1 LIKKTKTRREDWR
14 ALDNQKDWHFH
25 ITMGRIYNVKERNV
39 KEKIIHSLTSMT
51 RFKKIL
57 AWLFG
62 TLALL
67 IMLLCILVATPKG
80 SRWAVEQV
88 AKRVDVR
95 VTNIKGN
102 LLTGLDIASIDFD
115 KNQLQIHAEKIVFR
129 WQPLALFYTAVSVQ
143 SFSAENIV
151 VHLPPAKPDVKEE
164 FDWPSFA
171 LSVRIE
177 LGGLQLRSIKIA
189 QDNKQ
194 LVLDNISGS
203 LSLGTFHLRATK
215 FAVANSQFVIVT
227 SGTMGLRYPYSL
239 AVKSQWQF
247 KPDVTQDIFV
257 TGDATIGGDIKKIL
271 VNNNLTQP
279 ILLTTMGTIAPAL
292 QDKKQKPYLEIN
304 NEWPQQAI
312 PAALLKTFNEQDK
325 FIFLKELLTTQGQ
338 LKLQGWLDSYTLQGN
353 AQATTIDA
361 LLSADIDAK
370 GTYAKA
376 TPDKNMQL
384 KWHIE
389 NFRIMSQLLADKDNA
404 PEKSYMQ
411 LTGDISWS
419 PSIEWNLIA
428 RGEHINTGQLF
439 PEWPSNLQINVASQG
454 EFKNQQDFSATNW
467 RLIISQLN
475 IQGELRGLKLDTQ
488 GTVDFDGKQW
498 KTSNINIALGANQ
511 ISLKGKAGKN
521 LALEWNINAPL
532 LNQLDPRMNGS
543 IISSGFFNGAITD
556 IADIAD
562 ITNINGTDINGINI
576 TDNKIERSKTQPKM
590 QMTAEINQF
599 SWKEYSAQKL
609 VLNLSSKLSHHYQ
622 FALDAAYLQ
631 LFGQRFSNINIKGDG
646 SIAKHN
652 FTGLVQ
658 SPTYGALEF
667 NLDSGWKNKLW
678 QGKWRNISVAL
689 KKIPRWYLSSSSAME
704 ADASHFEL
712 GRLCLTTGTNVAI
725 ETKSI
730 LNQNS
735 LPHSDADNNTSKLTG
750 QPAHESNVITQ
761 ESPQICMI
769 TKWDKTSGLSGSIN
783 AVAIPLRQAQTWVK
797 PEVTLAGVVD
807 AQLLLQAAPKQP
819 LATEMHMQTRSA
831 QLIYQFQGGNT
842 EIYSLKQGKFD
853 VALKNNQ
860 MGILFL
866 MDWGKYGIINA
877 ANKYTLKDKK
887 IQGNVSAS
895 LPDLAPLESLLP
907 TLNDVQGSA
916 NAAVNIAGTIDS
928 PQVTGNITIADGSAT
943 MPTLGLELKEISL
956 QIISQQANLIQ
967 LNGELLSGDGRLKLK
982 GSLNNMGAEDWHAQG
997 NIFGDNIRIIQQTQL
1012 SATISPNLTFTANK
1026 QAINLNG
1033 STEIPWARTA
1043 IKALP
1048 ESATR
1053 VSNDVVIL
1061 DSPHYATQTKAAKYI
1076 IPFYT
1081 NVILYFGDDVRF
1093 KGFGLDGQLSGKINV
1108 LKEENRQTFT
1118 TGFVAV
1124 NNGIYK
1130 AYGQELTIARG
1141 RLIFQGPYDN
1151 PGLDIRAI
1159 RTIQPATSAG
1169 QAKVAG
1175 LEIGGTLQRP
1185 KSTVFSIPSEDDS
1198 KAMALLV
1205 TGKSLDELSPGD
1217 AYAIVSAMSSLGVE
1231 NESSI
1236 TSDIA
1241 KFFRLDEITIKADKG
1256 LDQSALWM
1264 GKYITPRLFVRYVV
1278 GLFDQ
1283 AFTLGMRYQI
1293 TNKLRVEVESGKT
1306 QSVDVIYK
1314 IER

>member
-1 LIKKTKTRREDWR
+1 MEES
-14 ALDNQKDWHFH
+14 
-25 ITMGRIYNVKERNV
+25 NVN
-39 KEKIIHSLTSMT
+39 EKIIHSLTSMT

-57 AWLFG
+57 VWLFG
-62 TLALL
+62 ALVLL
-67 IMLLCILVATPKG
+67 ITFISMLVATEKG
-80 SRWAVEQV
+80 SRWAVQQI
-88 AKRVDVR
+88 AKMADVR

-115 KNQLQIHAEKIVFR
+115 KDELQIHAEKIVFR

-143 SFSAENIV
+143 SFSAENIQ
-151 VHLPPAKPDVKEE
+151 VHLPPIKLDEE
-164 FDWPSFA
+164 EKLNWPSLA
-171 LSVRIE
+171 LPVRIE
-177 LGGLQLRSIKIA
+177 LGGLQLRSIRIE

-194 LVLDNISGS
+194 LLLNTITGS
-203 LSLGTFHLRATK
+203 LSLGTFHLRATDLT
-215 FAVANSQFVIVT
+215 VANPQFRIAT
-227 SGTMGLRYPYSL
+227 TGTMGLRYPYSL
-239 AVKSQWQF
+239 AVKSQWHF
-247 KPDVTQDIFV
+247 KPDVTQDVSIN
-257 TGDATIGGDIKKIL
+257 GDAIIGGDIKKIL
-271 VNNNLTQP
+271 VNNKLTQP
-279 ILLTTMGTIAPAL
+279 ILLKTVGTVSPAL
-292 QDKKQKPYLEIN
+292 KDKKQKPYLEIN
-304 NEWPQQAI
+304 NEWPQQEI
-312 PAALLKTFNEQDK
+312 PKALLKPLHDQNKLT
-325 FIFLKELLTTQGQ
+325 FLKELLTTQGQ
-338 LKLQGWLDSYTLQGN
+338 LKIKGWLDSYTLQGN

-361 LLSADIDAK
+361 KISTDIAVK
-370 GTYAKA
+370 GTYTKA
-376 TPDKNMQL
+376 TLDKNMQM
-384 KWHIE
+384 KWQIE
-389 NFRIMSQLLADKDNA
+389 NLRIMSQLLADKGNLQ
-404 PEKSYMQ
+404 EKSYVQ
-411 LTGDISWS
+411 LTGDINWS
-419 PSIEWNLIA
+419 PSIEWNLIL

-439 PEWPSNLQINVASQG
+439 PEWPSNLKINLTSQG
-454 EFKNQQDFSATNW
+454 EFKNQQDFSAANW

-498 KTSNINIALGANQ
+498 KTSNINVALGANQ

-532 LNQLDPRMNGS
+532 LNQIDPRMNGS
-543 IISSGFFNGAITD
+543 IISSGFFNGAISDISDISD
-556 IADIAD
+556 IAA
-562 ITNINGTDINGINI
+562 ITNRNGTNI
-576 TDNKIERSKTQPKM
+576 TSNKIERSKTQQKM
-590 QMTAEINQF
+590 QMKAEINKF
-599 SWKEYSAQKL
+599 SWNEYSAEKL
-609 VLNLSSKLSHHYQ
+609 ILNLDSKLGNNYQ
-622 FALDAAYLQ
+622 FVLDAAYLQ
-631 LFGQRFSNINIKGDG
+631 LFGQRLSNINVKGDG
-646 SIAKHN
+646 SIAQHN
-652 FTGLVQ
+652 INGVVQ
-658 SPTYGALEF
+658 SPTYGVLEF

-678 QGKWRNISVAL
+678 HGQWRNISIAL

-704 ADASHFEL
+704 ADATHFEL
-712 GRLCLTTGTNVAI
+712 GRLCLTTGTHVAV

-730 LNQNS
+730 LNQNL
-735 LPHSDADNNTSKLTG
+735 LPHSNAENNVAQLTG
-750 QPAHESNVITQ
+750 QSVNESSVITQ
-761 ESPQICMI
+761 ESPKICI
-769 TKWDKTSGLSGSIN
+769 VSKWDSASGLLASVN

-797 PEVTLAGVVD
+797 PEVTLGGVVD
-807 AQLLLQAAPKQP
+807 AQILLKAAPKQP
-819 LATEMHMQTRSA
+819 LAAEMHMQTRSA
-831 QLIYQFQGGNT
+831 QLVYQFQGGNT

-853 VALKNNQ
+853 IALKNNQ
-860 MGILFL
+860 MDILFL

-887 IQGNVSAS
+887 IQGSVSAS

-907 TLNDVQGSA
+907 SLNDVHGSA
-916 NAAVNIAGTIDS
+916 NAAVNIAGTIDK
-928 PQVTGNITIADGSAT
+928 PQITGDITIANGSAT

-956 QIISQQANLIQ
+956 QIISQQANLIR
-967 LNGELLSGDGRLKLK
+967 LDGDLLSGDGRLKLK
-982 GSLNNMGAEDWHAQG
+982 GSLNNMGAENWHAQG
-997 NIFGDNIRIIQQTQL
+997 NIFGDSIRIIQQTQL

-1026 QAINLNG
+1026 QAINLTG

-1053 VSNDVVIL
+1053 VSKDVIIL
-1061 DSPHYATQTKAAKYI
+1061 DSPHYAAQTKAPKYI

-1108 LKEENRQTFT
+1108 LKEENRQTLT

-1159 RTIQPATSAG
+1159 RTIEPATSAG
-1169 QAKVAG
+1169 QGIVAG

-1205 TGKSLDELSPGD
+1205 TGKNLDELSPGD

-1231 NESSI
+1231 NETSI

-1241 KFFRLDEITIKADKG
+1241 NFFRLDEITIKADKG

-1264 GKYITPRLFVRYVV
+1264 GKYLTPRLFVRYVV

>member
-1 LIKKTKTRREDWR
+1 MNES
-14 ALDNQKDWHFH
+14 
-25 ITMGRIYNVKERNV
+25 NVEEK
-39 KEKIIHSLTSMT
+39 KIIHSFTTMT
-51 RFKKIL
+51 GFKKML
-57 AWLFG
+57 AWFFG
-62 TLALL
+62 TSVLL
-67 IMLLCILVATPKG
+67 LMVVCILVATQKG

-88 AKRVDVR
+88 AKMADVR

-115 KNQLQIHAEKIVFR
+115 KDQLQIHAEKIVFR

-143 SFSAENIV
+143 SFSAENIQ
-151 VHLPPAKPDVKEE
+151 VHLPPAKPDVEDKLN
-164 FDWPSFA
+164 WPSLA
-171 LSVRIE
+171 LPVRIE
-177 LGGLQLRSIKIA
+177 LGGLKLRAIKIQ

-194 LVLDNISGS
+194 LLLDNVTGS
-203 LSLGTFHLRATK
+203 LSLGTFHLRATD
-215 FAVANSQFVIVT
+215 FTVANPQFRIAAT
-227 SGTMGLRYPYSL
+227 GTMGLRYPYSL
-239 AVKSQWQF
+239 DVKSQWHF
-247 KPDVTQDIFV
+247 KPDVTQDVAIS
-257 TGDATIGGDIKKIL
+257 GDAIIGGDVKKIL
-271 VNNNLTQP
+271 LSNNLTQP
-279 ILLTTMGTIAPAL
+279 ILLKTIGTIDPAL
-292 QDKKQKPYLEIN
+292 QDKKHKPHLEIN
-304 NEWPQQAI
+304 NEWPHQPI
-312 PAALLKTFNEQDK
+312 PAALLKTLNEQDK

-338 LKLQGWLDSYTLQGN
+338 LKVKGWLDSYTLQGS

-361 LLSADIDAK
+361 QLSADINAK
-370 GTYAKA
+370 GTYTAA
-376 TPDKNMQL
+376 APDKNMQL

-389 NFRIMSQLLADKDNA
+389 NFRVTSQLLADKDNIQ
-404 PEKSYMQ
+404 EKSYLH

-419 PSIEWNLIA
+419 PSIEWNLIV

-439 PEWPSNLQINVASQG
+439 PEWPSNLKINVASQG
-454 EFKNQQDFSATNW
+454 EFKNQQDFSAANW
-467 RLIISQLN
+467 RLIINQLN
-475 IQGELRGLKLDTQ
+475 IEGELRGLKLDTQ

-498 KTSNINIALGANQ
+498 KTSNINIALGANK

-532 LNQLDPRMNGS
+532 LNQIDPRINGS
-543 IISSGFFNGAITD
+543 IISSGYFNGAMTD
-556 IADIAD
+556 ISDIAAM
-562 ITNINGTDINGINI
+562 TSINSIQIP
-576 TDNKIERSKTQPKM
+576 DNKIERNKTQPKM
-590 QMTAEINQF
+590 QMKAEINQF

-609 VLNLSSKLSHHYQ
+609 VLNLNSTRSHHYQ

-631 LFGQRFSNINIKGDG
+631 LFGQRFSNINVKGDG

-652 FTGLVQ
+652 INGLVQ

-678 QGKWRNISVAL
+678 QGKWRNISIAL

-704 ADASHFEL
+704 ADASHVEL
-712 GRLCLTTGTNVAI
+712 GRLCLTTGTNVAV

-735 LPHSDADNNTSKLTG
+735 LPHSDANNNASKLTG

-769 TKWDKTSGLSGSIN
+769 SKWDKTSGLLGSIN
-783 AVAIPLRQAQTWVK
+783 AVAVPLRQAQTWVK

-807 AQLLLQAAPKQP
+807 AQLLLQAAPNQP
-819 LATEMHMQTRSA
+819 IAAEMHMQTRSA

-842 EIYSLKQGKFD
+842 EVYSLKQGKFD

-860 MGILFL
+860 MDSLFL

-887 IQGNVSAS
+887 IQGTVSAS

-907 TLNDVQGSA
+907 TLNDVHGSA
-916 NAAVNIAGTIDS
+916 NAAVTIAGTIDS
-928 PQVTGNITIADGSAT
+928 PQVTGNITIANGSAT

-956 QIISQQANLIQ
+956 QIVSQQANLIQ
-967 LNGELLSGDGRLKLK
+967 LNAELLSGDGRLKLK
-982 GSLNNMGAEDWHAQG
+982 GSLNNVGAEDWHAQG
-997 NIFGDNIRIIQQTQL
+997 NIFGDSITIIKQTQL

-1053 VSNDVVIL
+1053 VSKDVVIL
-1061 DSPHYATQTKAAKYI
+1061 DSPHYAAQTKKAKYI

-1169 QAKVAG
+1169 QAIVAG

>member
-1 LIKKTKTRREDWR
+1 M
-14 ALDNQKDWHFH
+14 KDSNLEES
-25 ITMGRIYNVKERNV
+25 NVEEK
-39 KEKIIHSLTSMT
+39 KIIHSFSTMT
-51 RFKKIL
+51 GFKKIL
-57 AWLFG
+57 VWLFG
-62 TLALL
+62 TSVLL
-67 IMLLCILVATPKG
+67 LMAICILVATQKG

-88 AKRVDVR
+88 AKMADVR

-115 KNQLQIHAEKIVFR
+115 KDQLQIHAEKIVFR

-143 SFSAENIV
+143 SFSAENIQ
-151 VHLPPAKPDVKEE
+151 VHLPPPKPDAEDKLS
-164 FDWPSFA
+164 WPSLA
-171 LSVRIE
+171 LPVRIE
-177 LGGLQLRSIKIA
+177 LGGLQLRAIKIH

-194 LVLDNISGS
+194 LQLDTVTGS
-203 LSLGTFHLRATK
+203 LSLGTFKLRATD
-215 FAVANSQFVIVT
+215 FTVVNPQFRIAT
-227 SGTMGLRYPYSL
+227 TGTIGLRYPYSL
-239 AVKSQWQF
+239 AVKSQWYF
-247 KPDVTQDIFV
+247 KPDRTQDISV
-257 TGDATIGGDIKKIL
+257 NGDATISGDIKKIL
-271 VNNNLTQP
+271 INNNLTQP
-279 ILLTTMGTIAPAL
+279 ILLKTLGTVAPAL
-292 QDKKQKPYLEIN
+292 KDKKHKPYLEIN
-304 NEWPQQAI
+304 NEWPHQPI
-312 PAALLKTFNEQDK
+312 PAALLKTLNEQDK

-338 LKLQGWLDSYTLQGN
+338 LKLQGWLDSYSLQGN

-361 LLSADIDAK
+361 QLSADINAK
-370 GTYAKA
+370 GTYTAA

-389 NFRIMSQLLADKDNA
+389 NLRVTSQLLADKSNTQ
-404 PEKSYMQ
+404 EKSYMH

-419 PSIEWNLIA
+419 PSIEWNLIM

-439 PEWPSNLQINVASQG
+439 PEWPSNLKINLASQG
-454 EFKNQQDFSATNW
+454 EFKNKQDFSAANW

-475 IQGELRGLKLDTQ
+475 IEGELRGLKLDTQ

-532 LNQLDPRMNGS
+532 LNQIDPRMNGS
-543 IISSGFFNGAITD
+543 IISSGYFNGAI
-556 IADIAD
+556 ADISD
-562 ITNINGTDINGINI
+562 ITNINNTDIA
-576 TDNKIERSKTQPKM
+576 DNKIERSKTQPKM
-590 QMTAEINQF
+590 QIKAEINQF
-599 SWKEYSAQKL
+599 SWHEYSAQKL
-609 VLNLSSKLSHHYQ
+609 ILNLSSTRSHHYQ
-622 FALDAAYLQ
+622 FDLDAAYLQ
-631 LFGQRFSNINIKGDG
+631 LFGQRLSNINIKGDG

-712 GRLCLTTGTNVAI
+712 GRLCLTTGTNVAV

-730 LNQNS
+730 LNQNA
-735 LPHSDADNNTSKLTG
+735 LPHSDLDKNASKLTG
-750 QPAHESNVITQ
+750 QPAHESNVVTQ
-761 ESPQICMI
+761 ESPQICLI
-769 TKWDKTSGLSGSIN
+769 SKWDKTSGLLGSIN
-783 AVAIPLRQAQTWVK
+783 AVAIPLRQAQTLVK

-807 AQLLLQAAPKQP
+807 AQLLLNASPRQP
-819 LATEMHMQTRSA
+819 LAAEMHMQTRSA

-842 EIYSLKQGKFD
+842 EVYSLKQSKFD
-853 VALKNNQ
+853 IALKNNQ
-860 MGILFL
+860 MDILFL

-887 IQGNVSAS
+887 IQGTVSAS

-907 TLNDVQGSA
+907 TLNDVHGAA

-928 PQVTGNITIADGSAT
+928 PQVTGNITIANGSAT

-956 QIISQQANLIQ
+956 QIVSQQANFIQ
-967 LNGELLSGDGRLKLK
+967 LNAELLSGDGRLKLK
-982 GSLNNMGAEDWHAQG
+982 GSLNNVGAEDWHAQG
-997 NIFGDNIRIIQQTQL
+997 NIFGDSITIIKQTQL

-1053 VSNDVVIL
+1053 VSNDVIIL
-1061 DSPHYATQTKAAKYI
+1061 DSPHYAAQTKSAKYI

-1169 QAKVAG
+1169 QAIVAG

-1293 TNKLRVEVESGKT
+1293 TNKLRVEVESGET

>member
-1 LIKKTKTRREDWR
+1 MTQRVGTFILLW
-14 ALDNQKDWHFH
+14 
-25 ITMGRIYNVKERNV
+25 GRTYNV
-39 KEKIIHSLTSMT
+39 KEKIIHSLTNMT

-57 AWLFG
+57 AWVFG
-62 TLALL
+62 TLILL
-67 IMLLCILVATPKG
+67 ITVICILVATQKG
-80 SRWAVEQV
+80 SRWAVQQV
-88 AKRVDVR
+88 AKIADVR
-95 VTNIKGN
+95 VTNIRGN

-143 SFSAENIV
+143 SFSAENIQ
-151 VHLPPAKPDVKEE
+151 VHLPPTKPDAEDKLT
-164 FDWPSFA
+164 WPSLA
-171 LSVRIE
+171 LPVRIE
-177 LGGLQLRSIKIA
+177 LGGLRLRSIKIQ

-194 LVLDNISGS
+194 LSLDTVTGS
-203 LSLGTFHLRATK
+203 LSLGTFHLRATD
-215 FAVANSQFVIVT
+215 FTVANPQFRIAAT
-227 SGTMGLRYPYSL
+227 GTMGLRYPYSL
-239 AVKSQWQF
+239 DVKSQWHF
-247 KPDVTQDIFV
+247 KPDVTEDV
-257 TGDATIGGDIKKIL
+257 SVNGDAIIGGDIKKIL
-271 VNNNLTQP
+271 VNNHLTQP
-279 ILLTTMGTIAPAL
+279 ILLKTIGTIAPAL
-292 QDKKQKPYLEIN
+292 KEKKQKPYLEIN
-304 NEWPQQAI
+304 NEWPHQAM
-312 PAALLKTFNEQDK
+312 PPALLKTLNDQDK
-325 FIFLKELLTTQGQ
+325 LTFLKELLTTQGQ
-338 LKLQGWLDSYTLQGN
+338 LKIQGWLDSYTLKGT
-353 AQATTIDA
+353 AQATTIDVNI
-361 LLSADIDAK
+361 STDIAVK
-370 GTYAKA
+370 GTYTKA
-376 TPDKNMQL
+376 TPAKNMQM
-384 KWHIE
+384 KWQIE
-389 NFRIMSQLLADKDNA
+389 NLRVMSQLLADKENA
-404 PEKSYMQ
+404 PGKSYMQ

-419 PSIEWNLIA
+419 PSIEWNLIV

-439 PEWPSNLQINVASQG
+439 PEWPSNLQINLASQG
-454 EFKNQQDFSATNW
+454 EFKNQQDFSAANW

-532 LNQLDPRMNGS
+532 LNQIDPRMNGS
-543 IISSGFFNGAITD
+543 IISTGFFNGSISDISDIT
-556 IADIAD
+556 A
-562 ITNINGTDINGINI
+562 ITNINGTNI
-576 TDNKIERSKTQPKM
+576 TSNKIERSKTQPKM
-590 QMTAEINQF
+590 QMKAEINQF
-599 SWKEYSAQKL
+599 SWNEYSAEKV
-609 VLNLSSKLSHHYQ
+609 VLNLNSKLSNNYQ
-622 FALDAAYLQ
+622 LVLDAAYLQ
-631 LFGQRFSNINIKGDG
+631 LFGQRFSNINVKGDG
-646 SIAKHN
+646 SIAQHHI
-652 FTGLVQ
+652 TGVVQ
-658 SPTYGALEF
+658 SPTHGSLEF
-667 NLDSGWKNKLW
+667 NLDSGWKNKVW
-678 QGKWRNISVAL
+678 QGKWRNISIAL

-704 ADASHFEL
+704 ADATHFEL
-712 GRLCLTTGTNVAI
+712 GRLCLTTGTNVAV

-730 LNQNS
+730 LNQNL
-735 LPHSDADNNTSKLTG
+735 LPHSDAANNASKLTG

-769 TKWDKTSGLSGSIN
+769 SKWDKASGLLGSIN

-807 AQLLLQAAPKQP
+807 AQLLFKTAPKQP
-819 LATEMHMQTRSA
+819 FATEMHMQTRNA

-853 VALKNNQ
+853 VTLKNNQ
-860 MGILFL
+860 MDSLFS
-866 MDWGKYGIINA
+866 MDWGKYGTINA
-877 ANKYTLKDKK
+877 QNKYTLKDKK
-887 IQGNVSAS
+887 IQGSVSAS

-907 TLNDVQGSA
+907 TLNDVHGSA

-928 PQVTGNITIADGSAT
+928 PQVTGNITIANGSAT

-956 QIISQQANLIQ
+956 QIMSQQANLIQ
-967 LNGELLSGDGRLKLK
+967 LDGELLSGDGRLKLK
-982 GSLNNMGAEDWHAQG
+982 GSLNNMGAENWHAQG
-997 NIFGDNIRIIQQTQL
+997 NIFGDSIRIIQQTQL

-1026 QAINLNG
+1026 QAINLKG

-1053 VSNDVVIL
+1053 VSKDVIIL
-1061 DSPHYATQTKAAKYI
+1061 DSPHYAAQTKAPKYM

-1081 NVILYFGDDVRF
+1081 NVILYFGNDVRF

-1130 AYGQELTIARG
+1130 AYGQELSIERG

-1169 QAKVAG
+1169 QGLTAG

-1185 KSTVFSIPSEDDS
+1185 KSTVFANPAQENDS

-1205 TGKSLDELSPGD
+1205 TGKAMDELSPGD

-1264 GKYITPRLFVRYVV
+1264 GKYLTPRLFVRYVV

-1293 TNKLRVEVESGKT
+1293 TNKLRVEVESGQT